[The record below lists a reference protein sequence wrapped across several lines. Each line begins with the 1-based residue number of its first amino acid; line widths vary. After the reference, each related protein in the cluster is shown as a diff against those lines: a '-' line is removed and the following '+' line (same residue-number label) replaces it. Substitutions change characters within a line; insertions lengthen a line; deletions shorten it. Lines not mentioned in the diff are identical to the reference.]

1 MEDPL
6 QPEKTA
12 QFAGIPATGSRG
24 IHPASNGNDP
34 GDGVLMDQQA
44 ELWICRAMDKSK
56 QICPQHL
63 DNSGELS
70 TYQQHDDDGILQ
82 EGGQFFTN
90 IEGGTHIGG
99 RSLSKRDHFL
109 WRGCPVP

>member
-1 MEDPL
+1 
-6 QPEKTA
+6 
-12 QFAGIPATGSRG
+12 
-24 IHPASNGNDP
+24 
-34 GDGVLMDQQA
+34 MDQQA

-99 RSLSKRDHFL
+99 RSVVGDLFIPGHSTDLPF
-109 WRGCPVP
+109 

>member
-1 MEDPL
+1 
-6 QPEKTA
+6 
-12 QFAGIPATGSRG
+12 
-24 IHPASNGNDP
+24 
-34 GDGVLMDQQA
+34 MDQQA

-99 RSLSKRDHFL
+99 RSANMIDIVETGRLESIDGTASK
-109 WRGCPVP
+109 

>member
-6 QPEKTA
+6 QPEKAT
-12 QFAGIPATGSRG
+12 QFAGLPSAGSRG
-24 IHPASNGNDP
+24 IHTAIIRTDT
-34 GDGVLMDQQA
+34 GVGKLMSQRY

-70 TYQQHDDDGILQ
+70 TYQQHDDDTNLQ
-82 EGGQFFTN
+82 EGVLFLTN

-99 RSLSKRDHFL
+99 RSNPSARQ
-109 WRGCPVP
+109 